1 MKNAMNL
8 KAVGLLVLF
17 SLISLWTYAQ
27 SLTVKGVVKDSNGES
42 IIGANVLEKGTT
54 NGTIT
59 DLDGNFTLKV
69 SGKDAILQVSFV
81 GFRSEE
87 MPVGGKTT
95 FNITLQ
101 EDSKALE
108 EVVVI
113 GYGSARRSDVTGSIA
128 SVDGDK
134 LREMPATN
142 VTYAL

>member
-59 DLDGNFTLKV
+59 EPGRQLYTESVRERRHPAGVFRRVPLRGN
-69 SGKDAILQVSFV
+69 
-81 GFRSEE
+81 
-87 MPVGGKTT
+87 
-95 FNITLQ
+95 
-101 EDSKALE
+101 
-108 EVVVI
+108 
-113 GYGSARRSDVTGSIA
+113 ARRW
-128 SVDGDK
+128 K
-134 LREMPATN
+134 NNL
-142 VTYAL
+142 

>member
-87 MPVGGKTT
+87 MPVGGKK
-95 FNITLQ
+95 NNLQ
-101 EDSKALE
+101 HHLA
-108 EVVVI
+108 
-113 GYGSARRSDVTGSIA
+113 GRFQSAGRGRRHR
-128 SVDGDK
+128 
-134 LREMPATN
+134 LW
-142 VTYAL
+142 